1 MAITHPVLLR
11 SKEDYNPTLAKVND
25 DVIRSLQLDL
35 SVAKEDVQKQ
45 FDFLKTWKLEDAFHY
60 IFGLNSINFKFWEL
74 TPSFVRYS
82 NNGKVGALAAN
93 EGFHSLYMYMQENK
107 FNLDLLTPE
116 LMAEFYGDI
125 PNVEERI
132 QILKESLNPAVK
144 LALYVVCMK
153 SFKQET
159 VPFSLADK
167 IVEMLPLSYEDPY
180 FKKVQLAIYEAMYL
194 WNEVKGTNVSMPEL
208 TVAADYQLPKAL
220 EGMGVITYG
229 SALKNM
235 IESHKV
241 LERDSAE
248 ELAIRSA
255 TIVACEKMRRF
266 HNLSVPELDRFLWL
280 IRNDFNTKFHL
291 VDTTDY

>member
-82 NNGKVGALAAN
+82 HNGKVGALAAN
-93 EGFHSLYMYMQENK
+93 EGFHSLYMYLQENK

-153 SFKQET
+153 AFKQET
-159 VPFSLADK
+159 VPFSLAEK

-180 FKKVQLAIYEAMYL
+180 FKKVQLAIYEAMSL
-194 WNEVKGTNVSMPEL
+194 WNEVKGNNVSMPEL
-208 TVAADYQLPKAL
+208 TVAADYQLPKVL

-229 SALKNM
+229 SELKNM